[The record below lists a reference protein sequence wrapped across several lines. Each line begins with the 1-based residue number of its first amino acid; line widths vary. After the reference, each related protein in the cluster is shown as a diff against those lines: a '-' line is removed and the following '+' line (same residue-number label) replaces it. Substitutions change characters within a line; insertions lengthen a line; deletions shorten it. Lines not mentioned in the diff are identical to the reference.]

1 MIINIEGFLKNPGEE
16 WDSEK
21 KLSDKLGED
30 RDEYLTFMYCCLM
43 AASDAQIEDHM
54 SFETYENIA
63 YDVIDNITNRF
74 GESVAKDFTK
84 EFCIRRIDSWLKNPK
99 KTEAD
104 RKPEEPP
111 KGGLN

>member
-1 MIINIEGFLKNPGEE
+1 MIINIENFLKNPGEKQ
-16 WDSEK
+16 DSEK
-21 KLSDKLGED
+21 KSSDKLKED

-43 AASDAQIEDHM
+43 SASDAQIEDHM

-63 YDVIDNITNRF
+63 YDVMDNITNRF
-74 GESVAKDFTK
+74 GESVAKDFAK
-84 EFCIRRIDSWLKNPK
+84 VFCIRRIDSLLKNPK